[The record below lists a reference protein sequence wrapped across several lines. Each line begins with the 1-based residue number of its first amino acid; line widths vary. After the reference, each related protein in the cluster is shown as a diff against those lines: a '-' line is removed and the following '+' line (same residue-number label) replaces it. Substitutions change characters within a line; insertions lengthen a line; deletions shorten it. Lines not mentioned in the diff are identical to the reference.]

1 MGANW
6 LRRTILLAS
15 VFCLVIGCLVVL
27 GSTRSSAVSTAYY
40 VDNTAPCPG
49 AGTQAS
55 PWCDFSLVN
64 ATTFQPGDQVLLRR
78 GDTFTTSMFLIGS
91 GTPSNYVTVAP
102 YGSGAAPIINGND
115 SLSFIGIHLYN
126 DSYVQIEGLSIE
138 NSLSG
143 ILIDDASNQ
152 TGYRFLDLTLA
163 GDWTGIQAPVGTN
176 TGIASNMLIQDVTG
190 ANNRLSC
197 ASGACTGPTVLLG
210 HVTQVVINRLN
221 SYDNCR
227 ATAWYLGSGASNVVI
242 ENSQS
247 LYDADCQSQGG
258 STANFLD
265 DDNNVT
271 FVNDIIADVPVETV
285 DLSAIDIEPNYG
297 PDNGISIEDDYIAN
311 NAGPGIEILDHKS
324 PITSLNISGNV
335 FSENGTYTRPVGYP
349 QHGQIWTDQWQIGWV
364 PATGSITNNLYNAPA
379 PTGGFEVMHARAN
392 FNGFT
397 QSDNLDVSGT
407 NNVWYAANGFS
418 CSNAQGA
425 DGWSYQSSANSSTWT
440 NLAGCRFV
448 NPLDQ
453 EWSNGGTSSGF
464 VSNFEELPP
473 SSATSWVARSW
484 TAPSSGSVSLRGRVL
499 MTNPTCSSGV
509 TAEITKN
516 GSSAPIWGPQVI
528 NAGDGV
534 GVDANLDGVKVNA
547 GDVLHFAVQEKG
559 SSQCRVSW
567 TPSVGI
573 PNPVSTVVVPSSGT
587 TVAKTQTLDA
597 TAADSASPISN
608 VEYLLTG
615 GSLNDTVIAPSS
627 TPTPYGW
634 VASWQSESVPS
645 GTYTLQSLATDAA
658 GNVAYS
664 PGVTITVDHPT
675 TSVVLP
681 SNGSWVS
688 GTTVSLQAA
697 ASDSVGVTKVEF
709 HLTGGS
715 LNDALIATATQT
727 STGWQASWN
736 STTVPDGTYT
746 LQTEAYNTI
755 GNVGVSTGSTIIVE
769 NKAPSTSISVPAAG
783 ATVSGTKV
791 VLDAQAS
798 LNVGVTRVTFRLTGG
813 SLSNLLVAT
822 ATKPTPYGWIAYW
835 NTTTV
840 PNGTYSLRSIA
851 TDGAGHSGASSPIS
865 VTVAN

>member
-91 GTPSNYVTVAP
+91 GTPSSYVTVAP

-364 PATGSITNNLYNAPA
+364 PATGSITNNLYNAPTG
-379 PTGGFEVMHARAN
+379 TGGFEVEDGGAN
-392 FNGFT
+392 FNAFT
-397 QSDNLDVSGT
+397 QTNNIDVSGPSS
-407 NNVWYAANGFS
+407 VSYAANGFS
-418 CSNAQGA
+418 CTAQGA
-425 DGWSYQSSANSSTWT
+425 NQWSYQSSLNNATWT
-440 NLAGCRFV
+440 NLSGCLWM
-448 NPLDQ
+448 NALDQ
-453 EWSNGGTSSGF
+453 EWSTGGPSAGF

-473 SSATSWVARSW
+473 STSTSWVARSW
-484 TAPSSGSVSLRGRVL
+484 TAPTPDLVSIRGRVL
-499 MTNPTCSSGV
+499 MSDPTCASGA

-516 GSSAPIWGPQVI
+516 GSSTPLWGPQAI
-528 NAGDGV
+528 AAGDNV
-534 GVDANLDGVKVNA
+534 GMNADLDGVSVNA
-547 GDVLHFAVQEKG
+547 GDVLHFAVKENG
-559 SSQCRVSW
+559 SGQCRVSW
-567 TPSVGI
+567 TPSIGY
-573 PNPVSTVVVPSSGT
+573 PNPVTAAVVPTAGSQVTG
-587 TVAKTQTLDA
+587 TQTLDA
-597 TAADSASPISN
+597 SASDFASPISQ
-608 VEYLLTG
+608 VQYVLTG
-615 GSLNDTVIAPSS
+615 GSLNDAVIDTVT

-634 VASWQSESVPS
+634 VGSFQTASVPS
-645 GTYTLQSLATDAA
+645 GTYTLQSVVTDTA

-664 PGVTITVDHPT
+664 PGVPITVKNIPAT
-675 TSVVLP
+675 AVLKP
-681 SNGSWVS
+681 ANGSSVS
-688 GTTVSLQAA
+688 GTGVVLDAS
-697 ASDSVGVTKVEF
+697 ASDLSKVTKVTF
-709 HLTGGS
+709 HLTGGT
-715 LNDALIATATQT
+715 LKNALIATATAT
-727 STGWQASWN
+727 IYGWLAFWN
-736 STTVPDGTYT
+736 S
-746 LQTEAYNTI
+746 
-755 GNVGVSTGSTIIVE
+755 
-769 NKAPSTSISVPAAG
+769 
-783 ATVSGTKV
+783 
-791 VLDAQAS
+791 
-798 LNVGVTRVTFRLTGG
+798 
-813 SLSNLLVAT
+813 
-822 ATKPTPYGWIAYW
+822 
-835 NTTTV
+835 TTV
-840 PNGTYSLRSIA
+840 PNGTYKLRSQA
-851 TDGAGHSGASSPIS
+851 TDAAGATGPSPPIT
-865 VTVAN
+865 VKVAN